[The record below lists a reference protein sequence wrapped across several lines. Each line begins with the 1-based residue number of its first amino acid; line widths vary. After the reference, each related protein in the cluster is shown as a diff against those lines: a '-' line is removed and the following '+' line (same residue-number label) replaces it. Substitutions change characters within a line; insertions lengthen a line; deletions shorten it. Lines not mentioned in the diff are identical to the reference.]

1 MANLAVLTYFIAA
14 LFSRQYII
22 PGENDEYVT
31 MEGKVPASLRGHGT
45 FPNSSI
51 TYSSSGPF
59 SGHTP
64 DIVFPF
70 FTIIELICYMGWIQ
84 VAESLLNPFG
94 GLLNS
99 NFKKIYIT
107 I

>member
-1 MANLAVLTYFIAA
+1 MLTYFIAA

-22 PGENDEYVT
+22 PGENDEYVK
-31 MEGKVPASLRGHGT
+31 MEGKEVPASLRGHGT
-45 FPNSSI
+45 FPDSYI
-51 TYSSSGPF
+51 TYSSAGPF

-70 FTIIELICYMGWIQ
+70 FTVIELICYMGWIQ

-94 GLLNS
+94 GLLNF
-99 NFKKIYIT
+99 NFKKDI
-107 I
+107 